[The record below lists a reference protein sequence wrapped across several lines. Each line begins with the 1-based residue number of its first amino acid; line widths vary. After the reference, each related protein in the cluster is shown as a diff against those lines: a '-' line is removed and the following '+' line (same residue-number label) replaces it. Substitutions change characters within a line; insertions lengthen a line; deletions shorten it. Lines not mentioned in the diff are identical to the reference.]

1 MNGSA
6 AQVILST
13 IAVILGGGTVQLIIA
28 IIRKRS
34 ELGNIDAQSDDIQAK
49 IAERLRDS
57 LAKESERQETRSL
70 ALEARIDV
78 LHEESLRERAECD
91 RRILAEVE
99 ASSRLVREVA
109 KLRTDLAVARR
120 QIRVLEHR
128 LDTGDTNGE
137 GIRP

>member
-6 AQVILST
+6 AQIVMST
-13 IAVILGGGTVQLIIA
+13 VAVILGGGTVQLVIA

-34 ELGNIDAQSDDIQAK
+34 ELGNIDAQSDEIQAK

-57 LAKESERQETRSL
+57 LAEQAERQEARAL
-70 ALEARIDV
+70 ALEVRIDE
-78 LHEESLRERAECD
+78 LREELVRERAECD

-99 ASSRLVREVA
+99 SSGRLVREVA

-120 QIRVLEHR
+120 QIRVLEDR
-128 LDTGDTNGE
+128 LNDHDTA
-137 GIRP
+137 R